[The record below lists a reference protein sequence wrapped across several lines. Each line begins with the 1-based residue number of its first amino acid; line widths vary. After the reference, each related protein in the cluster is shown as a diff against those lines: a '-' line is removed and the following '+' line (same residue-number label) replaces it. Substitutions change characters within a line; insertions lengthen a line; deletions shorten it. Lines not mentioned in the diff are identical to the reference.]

1 MLAYAAHRRSHRHL
15 SPPVLIGIVAVHAAA
30 ITILALAK
38 TEIVRIPPVITKVF
52 PVTPEKD
59 PPPEIKPAPQ
69 PSEPKPLAQ
78 PRPIDEHVF
87 RPDPLIPTN
96 SDPQPFDTGDS
107 KPNDGQV
114 IGSGTVPPQ
123 PQPYVP
129 PIPLAKPTAPV
140 LLTSGDRLRPPY
152 PEEKR
157 RLEEEAVLRLRLA
170 IGADGR
176 VTAVDPVGAADPL
189 FLASA
194 RTHLLRAWRYRPA
207 TEAGT
212 PVATSI
218 LVTLRFRLDQE

>member
-15 SPPVLIGIVAVHAAA
+15 SPPVLLSIVAVHAAA

-38 TEIVRIPPVITKVF
+38 TEIIRIPPVITQVI
-52 PVTPEKD
+52 PVTPEQD

-69 PSEPKPLAQ
+69 PRPEPRPQ
-78 PRPIDEHVF
+78 PRPIDEHVS

-96 SDPQPFDTGDS
+96 SDPQPFDAGES
-107 KPNDGQV
+107 KPNDGPV
-114 IGSGTVPPQ
+114 IGTGTAVLPPQ
-123 PQPYVP
+123 PFVP
-129 PIPLAKPTAPV
+129 PLPIAKPTAPV
-140 LLTSGDRLRPPY
+140 LLTSGDQLRPPY

-170 IGADGR
+170 IDARGR
-176 VTAVDPVGAADPL
+176 VTAVDPVGPADPL

-194 RTHLLRAWRYRPA
+194 RSHLLRAWRYRPA
-207 TEAGT
+207 TEAGE

-218 LVTLRFRLDQE
+218 TVTLRFRLDQE

>member
-15 SPPVLIGIVAVHAAA
+15 SPPVLISILAVHAAG
-30 ITILALAK
+30 ITALALAK
-38 TEIVRIPPVITKVF
+38 TEIIRIPPIITEVF

-69 PSEPKPLAQ
+69 PSKPAPRPQ
-78 PRPIDEHVF
+78 PRPIDEHVTK
-87 RPDPLIPTN
+87 PDPLIPAN
-96 SDPQPFDTGDS
+96 SDPQPFDTGAS

-114 IGSGTVPPQ
+114 VGTGTATLP

-129 PIPLAKPTAPV
+129 PTPVTKPTAPV
-140 LLTSGDRLRPPY
+140 LLTSGDQLRPPY
-152 PEEKR
+152 PEDKR

-170 IGADGR
+170 IDARGR
-176 VTAVDPVGAADPL
+176 VTAVDPVGPADPL

-194 RTHLLRAWRYRPA
+194 RNHLLRAWRYRPA
-207 TEAGT
+207 TEAGE

-218 LVTLRFRLDQE
+218 AVTLRFRLDEE